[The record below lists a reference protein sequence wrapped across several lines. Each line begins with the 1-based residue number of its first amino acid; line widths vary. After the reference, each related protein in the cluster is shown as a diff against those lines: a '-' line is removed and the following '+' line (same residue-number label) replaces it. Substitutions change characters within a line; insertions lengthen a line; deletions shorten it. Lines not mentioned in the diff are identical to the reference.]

1 MAMEIGQPQEVD
13 LDKTDKL
20 PILQGVTFDADVADD
35 AVRMERPS
43 PAGGA
48 SLVAGSP
55 QNDFGRPSSIDLPS
69 LAESLRSVEERIARQ
84 NAEFESL
91 TRSYERARDAE
102 AAASTRVG
110 TLERDVA
117 AARAALDVQQARL
130 RDFEKSAAENSTAL
144 EAARSRAD
152 AAAQESERHLAEG
165 RTLRDS
171 LAARDATIVQVLH
184 SLGERDAQ
192 LSALQAEHAKVLP
205 ILEARAKSG
214 TQLEQELTAVRAQL
228 NSLTV
233 ELKGS
238 QQQSTTLVAQLKRSE
253 TEMHGIRDELT
264 AVKTQANSHL
274 ELLRTRDWRSGFE
287 QNLFRDMDA
296 KIGAADTAHDALV
309 LERNRLRDQLA
320 ALESTVAA
328 HAATIEQLQNAAEA
342 QASSSAQQAKDLAQ
356 AEQQRVEWTTK
367 SEQQRLEWTTK
378 SEQQRL
384 EWTSKLTAI
393 EADRARL
400 STQLAARELS
410 LAETHAALE
419 RSLAETRMALDG
431 SAQRDAA
438 MQAQHAAKV
447 AELEAEAQA
456 HEQEMTVLMAHLQE
470 ARRPIEVIEGEVKR
484 LRDELTLKTLAID
497 ELTAEGDKL
506 RSALERTRGQLEE
519 REFLIR
525 RLERSESNNANV
537 LGRIQTSMER
547 LGSSVVAGAGG
558 APSPEWSPEL
568 IRIDGDRSISH
579 TLGRRTRIGRATGCE
594 LHVDSTSVSRHHAL
608 ILAGT
613 REAIIEDL
621 NSTNGVIVNGR
632 KVTRQ
637 VLNDGDILTIGEIQ
651 FRYVAKTPGAPP
663 KA

>member
-20 PILQGVTFDADVADD
+20 PILEGVLFDADVADD
-35 AVRMERPS
+35 AVRMERP
-43 PAGGA
+43 PAGSGA
-48 SLVAGSP
+48 TLVASSP
-55 QNDFGRPSSIDLPS
+55 QSDFIRPSPVDLPS

-84 NAEFESL
+84 NAEFEAL
-91 TRSYERARDAE
+91 TRTYERARDAE
-102 AAASTRVG
+102 VAASTRVN

-117 AARAALDVQQARL
+117 AARAALDVQSARL
-130 RDFEKSAAENSTAL
+130 KDFEKSTAESSAAL
-144 EAARSRAD
+144 EAARVRAD
-152 AAAQESERHLAEG
+152 AVSQESERHQAEG

-192 LSALQAEHAKVLP
+192 LSTLQAEHAKVLP
-205 ILEARAKSG
+205 VLEARAKSG
-214 TQLEQELTAVRAQL
+214 TQLEQELSAVRAQL
-228 NSLTV
+228 NALTA

-238 QQQSTTLVAQLKRSE
+238 QQQSTSLIAQLKRSE
-253 TEMHGIRDELT
+253 AEMHGIRAEL
-264 AVKTQANSHL
+264 AAAKTQASSHL
-274 ELLRTRDWRSGFE
+274 ELLQSRDWRSGFE

-296 KIGAADTAHDALV
+296 KIGAADAVRDALV
-309 LERNRLRDQLA
+309 LERDRMRDQLV
-320 ALESTVAA
+320 ALEAAVAA
-328 HAATIEQLQNAAEA
+328 HAATVEQLQSAAA
-342 QASSSAQQAKDLAQ
+342 TQANSSAQQAKSLEQ
-356 AEQQRVEWTTK
+356 A
-367 SEQQRLEWTTK
+367 EQQRLEWTTK
-378 SEQQRL
+378 IA
-384 EWTSKLTAI
+384 TV

-400 STQLAARELS
+400 NTELAAREQ
-410 LAETHAALE
+410 
-419 RSLAETRMALDG
+419 SLAETRSALEG
-431 SAQRDAA
+431 SAQRVAA
-438 MQAQHAAKV
+438 MQAEHAAKV
-447 AELEAEAQA
+447 SELEADAEAN
-456 HEQEMTVLMAHLQE
+456 EQEMTVLMAHLQE

-547 LGSSVVAGAGG
+547 LGSSVGPGASG
-558 APSPEWSPEL
+558 AASPEWSPEL

-579 TLGRRTRIGRATGCE
+579 VLGRRTRIGRAQGCE

-651 FRYVAKTPGAPP
+651 FRYAAKTPGVPP

>member
-1 MAMEIGQPQEVD
+1 MAVESGQPQELD

-20 PILQGVTFDADVADD
+20 PILEGVMFDADVADD

-43 PAGGA
+43 PAGSA
-48 SLVAGSP
+48 SLVASTP
-55 QNDFGRPSSIDLPS
+55 QNDFVRPSSIDLPS

-102 AAASTRVG
+102 VAASTRVN

-117 AARAALDVQQARL
+117 AARAALDVQQSRL
-130 RDFEKSAAENSTAL
+130 KDFEKSAAENSAAL

-214 TQLEQELTAVRAQL
+214 TQLEQELSAVRAQL
-228 NSLTV
+228 NSLTA

-238 QQQSTTLVAQLKRSE
+238 QQQSTALVAQLKRSE
-253 TEMHGIRDELT
+253 AEMHGIRDEL
-264 AVKTQANSHL
+264 AAAKTQASSQL

-296 KIGAADTAHDALV
+296 KIGAADAAHDALV
-309 LERNRLRDQLA
+309 LERDRMRDQLA
-320 ALESTVAA
+320 ALETAVAA
-328 HAATIEQLQNAAEA
+328 HAATVEQLQNAAAA
-342 QASSSAQQAKDLAQ
+342 QASSSAQQAKNLER
-356 AEQQRVEWTTK
+356 AEQQRADWTTK
-367 SEQQRLEWTTK
+367 L
-378 SEQQRL
+378 
-384 EWTSKLTAI
+384 AAV

-400 STQLAARELS
+400 STELAAREQ
-410 LAETHAALE
+410 
-419 RSLAETRMALDG
+419 SLAETRAALEG
-431 SAQRDAA
+431 NALRDAA
-438 MQAQHAAKV
+438 LQAQHAAKV

-456 HEQEMTVLMAHLQE
+456 HDQEMTVLMAHLQE